1 MPDPRPVHVVTHGD
15 GWAVA
20 REGAER
26 PTSVHYTQLAAERAG
41 DALARDEQT
50 ELFIHA
56 RDGSVRRREGYGR
69 DRCAPRS
76 ADAG

>member
-1 MPDPRPVHVVTHGD
+1 MTDPRPVHVVIHGD

-26 PTSVHYTQLAAERAG
+26 PTSIHYTQLAAEMAG
-41 DALARDEQT
+41 HALARDEQT
-50 ELFIHA
+50 ELVLHS
-56 RDGSVRRREGYGR
+56 RDGRVRRREGFARGR
-69 DRCAPRS
+69 TRRG